1 MRPCR
6 VGIETTNRI
15 GNDDFTMNVLSI
27 LSRAVPNPSGIPALS
42 PGLRGTSYPG
52 LAANPLHNPERVAAN
67 PRRSIHAGRVSFVA
81 QMFNLLYRGF
91 SICGRHAGASAL
103 KIPTPCRRQF
113 SDTAECNSALRLS
126 PNGAS
131 FDSPGQS
138 PGKPAPS
145 APALKGRHSFAAQ
158 RPGFC
163 AALSGLE
170 TRARSN
176 PGLRLG
182 LSNDGLS
189 GLATVASRAGGTNG
203 GNPVGLGGARRS
215 ARVEG

>member
-1 MRPCR
+1 M
-6 VGIETTNRI
+6 TTSAQEVHGALGPR
-15 GNDDFTMNVLSI
+15 
-27 LSRAVPNPSGIPALS
+27 LSR
-42 PGLRGTSYPG
+42 
-52 LAANPLHNPERVAAN
+52 
-67 PRRSIHAGRVSFVA
+67 
-81 QMFNLLYRGF
+81 
-91 SICGRHAGASAL
+91 
-103 KIPTPCRRQF
+103 
-113 SDTAECNSALRLS
+113 
-126 PNGAS
+126 NGAS

-163 AALSGLE
+163 AALTGLG

-189 GLATVASRAGGTNG
+189 GLGTVARRAGGTNG
-203 GNPVGLGGARRS
+203 GNPVGIGRARRS
-215 ARVEG
+215 ARAGRCPVVANGIVEPRMKHGLNTEGAKQFLYPCFIRVQSVAKNLALDARRATRPTLTSQLL